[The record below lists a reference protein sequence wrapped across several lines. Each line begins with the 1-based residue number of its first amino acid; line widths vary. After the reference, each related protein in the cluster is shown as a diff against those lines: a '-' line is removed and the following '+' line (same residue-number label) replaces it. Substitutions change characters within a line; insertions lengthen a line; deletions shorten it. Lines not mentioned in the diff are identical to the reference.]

1 MCYEAQKNLFTI
13 QAPDAQSISN
23 KRRLELMRISYEP
36 PAAMGPDEKN
46 AFLKGYNDCKRGNQ
60 ASGAISLTPAPFH
73 SPVGFE
79 AAYKMG
85 WDKASEE
92 VIAEAEKAGRRGEG
106 WGHIKIGGIFFGAGL
121 AITILSFMYNPD
133 GTFLVAYG
141 AIIFGAVNLVRGIWK
156 YFSKETTS

>member
-1 MCYEAQKNLFTI
+1 
-13 QAPDAQSISN
+13 
-23 KRRLELMRISYEP
+23 MRNSYEP
-36 PAAMGPDEKN
+36 PAAMGPNEKN

-60 ASGAISLTPAPFH
+60 ASGAISLAPAPFH
-73 SPVGFE
+73 PPVGFE

-106 WGHIKIGGIFFGAGL
+106 WGHIKIGGILLGTGL
-121 AITILSFMYNPD
+121 AITILSFIYSPD
-133 GTFLVAYG
+133 GTFWVAYG
-141 AIIFGAVNLVRGIWK
+141 AIIVGAVNIVRGMWK